1 MTPTELRLFT
11 ASEQTLLV
19 STEPARLKE
28 LSEDELADL
37 LPRVRR
43 LRNKHRDQHRTQARR
58 TKKTSGKRAGAAT
71 ANERSLRQA
80 EVAEDALSRVA
91 RYLSVAARHSADEL
105 KAERIAAARAVKAGR
120 KPASATK
127 TRKKPANAKTSK
139 RSKPRVTGGRK
150 GSASART
157 RRSQAKTDSRGPKG

>member
-43 LRNKHRDQHRTQARR
+43 LRNKHRDQHRTQARK
-58 TKKTSGKRAGAAT
+58 TKKTSGNRGIMP
-71 ANERSLRQA
+71 RM
-80 EVAEDALSRVA
+80 VV
-91 RYLSVAARHSADEL
+91 VAAR
-105 KAERIAAARAVKAGR
+105 RTGR
-120 KPASATK
+120 KRLTAE
-127 TRKKPANAKTSK
+127 
-139 RSKPRVTGGRK
+139 
-150 GSASART
+150 
-157 RRSQAKTDSRGPKG
+157 SRMAV